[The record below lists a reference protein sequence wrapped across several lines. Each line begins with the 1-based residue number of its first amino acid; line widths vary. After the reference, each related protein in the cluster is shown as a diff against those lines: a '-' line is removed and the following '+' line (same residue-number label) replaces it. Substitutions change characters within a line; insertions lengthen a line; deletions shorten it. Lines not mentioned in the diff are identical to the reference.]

1 MAETADERDERLAV
15 VFDQLLQDSRGGSAA
30 ARLED
35 AIRRNPDLERDL
47 RELFATARMAEDLA
61 LLDTLAGAPA
71 DGLSLGSPGGSV
83 LRRSSSSDGGWGS
96 GSWLSGADVLQVA
109 EGRRSAG
116 RNSLF
121 SLIGSQIGD
130 YSIEAEV
137 GRGGM
142 GVVYRARQS
151 SLQRTVALKMIPN
164 AALASSIDLQRLR
177 AEALAAARLRHPNI
191 VPVYEVGEQD
201 GQPWFSMQYIP
212 GSTLSERLQRGPM
225 PPREAVSLLI
235 PVVEAIGAA
244 HRAGVLHRDL
254 KPGNILIAEDGTPF
268 VTDFGLAKRVSVD
281 DQASAGAAGL
291 HSLTQSGA
299 ILGTPAWMS
308 PEQAGGQTDAIGVA
322 ADVYSLGA
330 ILFAMLTG
338 RPPFQGASP
347 LDTVLMVLEQ
357 DPPGIRMLNRAVDS
371 DLEMIVLK
379 CLQKPQDLR
388 YASTTALAADLR
400 AWLNSEPITARSSTI
415 AQVMTRLFRESHHA
429 AILENWGLLWM
440 WHSLVVLLL
449 CLITNAMQLNGV
461 SARWPFVTLWVVGL
475 GLWALIFWNLRH
487 RAGPIT
493 AVERQIAHLWG
504 GSMIASSMLFAVESI
519 MGLEVLEFS
528 PVLGV
533 IAGMVFLAKAGIL
546 SGRFYV
552 ESLLMFG
559 TSLVMAAIA
568 ASDLP
573 DVSVSLFGVMSAVTF
588 FVPGLKY
595 YRQQR
600 RGRRQGF

>member
-1 MAETADERDERLAV
+1 
-15 VFDQLLQDSRGGSAA
+15 
-30 ARLED
+30 
-35 AIRRNPDLERDL
+35 
-47 RELFATARMAEDLA
+47 
-61 LLDTLAGAPA
+61 
-71 DGLSLGSPGGSV
+71 
-83 LRRSSSSDGGWGS
+83 
-96 GSWLSGADVLQVA
+96 
-109 EGRRSAG
+109 AG